1 MSIPPFG
8 TGVHQGFRC
17 TRCQETPAMTA
28 SPLLPAPAPDGPDAE
43 SHLHEPAIAAQA
55 TTPSA
60 ARLSRYRM
68 HADRPGLR
76 LRAGEVILGVPYA
89 LAEATMVMPVRCE
102 SDGHNPATLL
112 SPEELED
119 LGPTDQLLGPCSWGK
134 AGVRP

>member
-1 MSIPPFG
+1 
-8 TGVHQGFRC
+8 
-17 TRCQETPAMTA
+17 MTV
-28 SPLLPAPAPDGPDAE
+28 SPLLPAPDGPDAE
-43 SHLHEPAIAAQA
+43 RHPHEPAIAAQS
-55 TTPSA
+55 TTPGA

-68 HADRPGLR
+68 HTDRPGLR
-76 LRAGEVILGVPYA
+76 LGAGEVVLGVPCA

-102 SDGHNPATLL
+102 SDGHNPGALL

>member
-1 MSIPPFG
+1 
-8 TGVHQGFRC
+8 
-17 TRCQETPAMTA
+17 MTA
-28 SPLLPAPAPDGPDAE
+28 SPLVPAPTPNDHGASHHTRGPASAE
-43 SHLHEPAIAAQA
+43 PVTARAA
-55 TTPSA
+55 T
-60 ARLSRYRM
+60 RLSRYRM
-68 HADRPGLR
+68 HTDRPGLR

-89 LAEATMVMPVRCE
+89 LAETTMVLPVRCE

>member
-1 MSIPPFG
+1 
-8 TGVHQGFRC
+8 
-17 TRCQETPAMTA
+17 MTA
-28 SPLLPAPAPDGPDAE
+28 SPLLPAPEGPEAE
-43 SHLHEPAIAAQA
+43 SHPHEPAIPAQS
-55 TTPSA
+55 TTPSTT
-60 ARLSRYRM
+60 RLSRYRM
-68 HADRPGLR
+68 HTDRPGLR

-89 LAEATMVMPVRCE
+89 LAGATMVMPVRCE